1 MAPIETPAT
10 ILSTIPYGETS
21 KIARLATRELGVVSV
36 IAKGARRPRSAF
48 GASLQILSDGIA
60 TVHLARHSDL
70 HTLSAFDV
78 GRVPEAM
85 ATNIERY
92 AVATVLGELMLRF
105 APGDRQ
111 AATYD
116 FFRHGLD
123 VLEGVP
129 AEVVAIVGLRSIW
142 GLVAHLGFA
151 PALGVC
157 ARDGLPVGRDQGP
170 VAFSPA
176 HGGVLCAACARAVE
190 TSRLTPKDLRDLE
203 ALIEGRGDL
212 PALDSRYLAAHRR
225 LLDRY
230 VRYHLGDGAALP
242 ALGFWSEPGWVQAPG

>member
-123 VLEGVP
+123 VLEGSP
-129 AEVVAIVGLRSIW
+129 PRSWRSSGSARSGDSSLISALRPHW
-142 GLVAHLGFA
+142 ACA
-151 PALGVC
+151 PVTACRWAGIRGRSPSRRPMAGYC
-157 ARDGLPVGRDQGP
+157 ARPVP
-170 VAFSPA
+170 VRSKPA
-176 HGGVLCAACARAVE
+176 V
-190 TSRLTPKDLRDLE
+190 
-203 ALIEGRGDL
+203 
-212 PALDSRYLAAHRR
+212 
-225 LLDRY
+225 
-230 VRYHLGDGAALP
+230 
-242 ALGFWSEPGWVQAPG
+242 

>member
-48 GASLQILSDGIA
+48 GASLQVMSDGTA
-60 TVHLARHSDL
+60 TIHPARHSDL

-78 GRVPEAM
+78 GRVPQAL

-92 AVATVLGELMLRF
+92 AVSSVLSELMLRF
-105 APGDRQ
+105 APNERH

-116 FFRHGLD
+116 FFRHALD

-129 AEVVAIVGLRSIW
+129 EDVVAVVGLRSIW
-142 GLVAHLGFA
+142 GLVKHFGFA

-157 ARDGLPVGRDQGP
+157 ARDGMPVGRDQGT

-176 HGGVLCAACARAVE
+176 HGGVLCAVCARTVE
-190 TSRLTPKDLRDLE
+190 TSRLADDDLHDLE

-212 PALDSRYLAAHRR
+212 PALDGRYLAAHRR
-225 LLDRY
+225 LLERY

-242 ALGFWSEPGWVQAPG
+242 ALAFWSEATWGSPNR